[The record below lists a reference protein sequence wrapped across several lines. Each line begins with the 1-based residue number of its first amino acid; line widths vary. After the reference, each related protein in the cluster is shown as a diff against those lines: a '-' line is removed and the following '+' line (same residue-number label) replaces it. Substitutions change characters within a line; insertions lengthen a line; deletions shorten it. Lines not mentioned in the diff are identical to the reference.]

1 MSNLSISLLGPPLI
15 TLNGDPVKIPTSRAM
30 PLLAYLAINGQ
41 PQSRETLASLLWTD
55 SSQKQAL
62 AALRTTLWR
71 LKSAGL
77 EEWITLERN
86 EIALNHN
93 KNINID
99 VLSFKVFLDRCNE
112 HGHPPSQ
119 ICLFCTPSLT
129 RAIELYRGEF
139 MKGFNIS
146 KALTFDDWRMQQSE
160 TLESLH
166 LNALERLVRCHRTFG
181 DFNLAIQYA
190 RIWLSVDRLNENA
203 HSQLLQL
210 YSITGQRTAAISQY
224 KHYKD
229 LLSRELGVD
238 PTEEMTA
245 LYRQVVRGRTTSVA
259 RHKVNTPVFL
269 IADIEKTALYWA
281 RAGDDKD
288 HILAT
293 YTNIFKETARR
304 FGGIILQKTEDNITL
319 LFENGQPLHCAV
331 TLHLMLKK
339 ADWGNSGPPNI
350 RMVLYSTI
358 KEENSPGNFA
368 MLTRT
373 ASLLLSISWG
383 GQVIFTDQTL
393 RLLDIPSGSNIKD
406 LGFHFLH
413 DSEEP
418 AHVYELLHPHLPT
431 AEHPPLLSI
440 NQQLYNFPILEP
452 PFIGRETELETL
464 HSLMASS
471 DVRLISLVGPGG
483 VGKTHLAVQSAS
495 QVAESFTDGIY
506 FISLTSIQDP
516 DFMPILMAD
525 ILNFS
530 FYGPTNH
537 IEQLSKY
544 LHRLQV
550 LLVIDNFEHLRSEG
564 ARFLAFLLANTHFMK
579 ILVTS
584 RERLNLIAETA
595 IDIHGLPV
603 PASSLVD
610 DNEDYSSIKLFIHNA
625 RRALPIF
632 SYKNNSD
639 AVIQICRLVD
649 GIPLGILLASSWV
662 RVFSCPEIASEIKQN
677 IDFLTTSAPDLDP
690 RHRSLRAV
698 FDNSWKLLSDE
709 ERSLLRKLSIFQTA
723 FTSNAAKEIC
733 AATALLLS
741 VCTDKSLLNKRPDGR
756 FEMLATFNQYA
767 SGKLKEVED
776 EFSTTR
782 DKFCEYY
789 AEFSAKK
796 QIELNTPVQR
806 SALIEMIS
814 EIENIRIA
822 WSWMIDSDRW
832 DLVVKVKQPLQ
843 AYHIILGNYIQGRE
857 FFRLAL
863 QKLNR
868 LNSPDLE
875 LVRASMLQLSSWMT
889 YRIGFINEGV
899 QGMSESLKVFKLYNS
914 TWDIAHTLFYMANA
928 YISKGDPK
936 QAKILLEEALSLMSI
951 NVIPQTNFVSS
962 IIAHCQSLLGNA
974 LLSLGDYQQAR
985 LNFNTSLATHLEIG
999 THYGSIQPLMG
1010 LGRLAFHQGEFLQA
1024 RGLYLQALEKASN
1037 IYDHRG
1043 MALIHNNLSAINEV
1057 IVNIPESV
1065 HHILTALKLCKETG
1079 DRRLSA
1085 IIMNNLAYEQLRYL
1099 NQPAEAIRTY
1109 QECLGIFS
1117 DLGDLR
1123 GITYSSYDISK
1134 AYLKVGLLD
1143 EAWSYCTQSLN
1154 TSMTLD
1160 SIPLVLHALHGFA
1173 NLFANIQQP
1182 ERALRLC
1189 YLIELHPQI
1198 ETDTRKR
1205 VIVSRCTL
1213 EDSLPAEVSQAART
1227 WGGSVNLQDVIDQI
1241 LSERSPGRK

>member
-1 MSNLSISLLGPPLI
+1 MSSLSISLLGPPSL
-15 TLNGDPVKIPTSRAM
+15 TLDRVPVKIPTSRAM
-30 PLLAYLAINGQ
+30 PLLAYLALSAQ
-41 PQSRETLASLLWTD
+41 PQNRETLASLLWTD

-62 AALRTTLWR
+62 AALRTTIWR

-77 EEWITLERN
+77 EQWITLDRN
-86 EIALNHN
+86 EIALNQLRS
-93 KNINID
+93 IDID
-99 VLSFKVFLDRCNE
+99 VVNFRSFLDRCNE
-112 HGHPPSQ
+112 HGHPPSH

-203 HSQLLQL
+203 HTQLLQL
-210 YSITGQRTAAISQY
+210 YSITGQRTAAISLY
-224 KHYKD
+224 RHYKD
-229 LLSRELGVD
+229 MLSRELDVE
-238 PTEEMTA
+238 PTDEFTA
-245 LYRQVVRGRTTSVA
+245 LYKQIASGNSAPVA
-259 RHKVNTPVFL
+259 KHKVNTPVFL
-269 IADIEKTALYWA
+269 IADIEKGALYWA
-281 RAGDDKD
+281 RVGENKD

-339 ADWGNSGPPNI
+339 TDWGSPGPPNI

-383 GQVIFTDQTL
+383 GQVVFSDQTL

-413 DSEEP
+413 ESEEP
-418 AHVYELLHPHLPT
+418 AHIYELLHPHLP
-431 AEHPPLLSI
+431 AVEHPPLLSI
-440 NQQLYNFPILEP
+440 NQQLFNFPILDP
-452 PFIGRETELETL
+452 PFIGREPELQAL
-464 HSLMASS
+464 HSLIPSPQ
-471 DVRLISLVGPGG
+471 VRLISLIGPGG
-483 VGKTHLAVQSAS
+483 VGKTHLAVQFAS
-495 QVAESFTDGIY
+495 QIAESFPDGIF
-506 FISLTSIQDP
+506 FISLSSIQDP
-516 DFMPILMAD
+516 DFMPILLAD
-525 ILNFS
+525 VLKFS

-537 IEQLSKY
+537 IEQLGKY
-544 LHRLQV
+544 LHRSKI

-564 ARFLAFLLANTHFMK
+564 AKFLAVLLANTHNLK

-584 RERLNLIAETA
+584 RERLNMIAETVL
-595 IDIHGLPV
+595 DVHGLPV
-603 PASSLVD
+603 PASSLV
-610 DNEDYSSIKLFIHNA
+610 ESAEAYSSIKLFLHNA
-625 RRALPIF
+625 KRILPKF
-632 SYKNNSD
+632 SYGPNSD
-639 AVIQICRLVD
+639 AIIQICQLVN

-662 RVFSCPEIASEIKQN
+662 RVFSCLEIASEIEQN
-677 IDFLTTSAPDLDP
+677 IDFLTTTAPDLDP

-698 FDNSWKLLSDE
+698 FDNSWRLLSNE
-709 ERSLLRKLSIFQTA
+709 ERSLIRKLSIFQSA
-723 FTSNAAKEIC
+723 FTSIAAREIC
-733 AATALLLS
+733 AATPLMLS
-741 VCTDKSLLNKRPDGR
+741 ICTDKSLLYQRPDGR

-767 SGKLKEVED
+767 SSKLGEVSD
-776 EFSTTR
+776 ELIATR
-782 DKFCEYY
+782 EKFYEYY
-789 AEFSAKK
+789 ADFCAKK
-796 QIELNTPVQR
+796 QIEMNTPIQR
-806 SALIEMIS
+806 SAIVEMIS

-822 WSWMIDSDRW
+822 WNWMVDSDRW
-832 DLVVKVKQPLQ
+832 DLIAKIKQPLQ
-843 AYHIILGNYIQGRE
+843 AYHIILGNYVQGRE
-857 FFRLAL
+857 FYRYAL
-863 QKLNR
+863 LKLNR

-875 LVRASMLQLSSWMT
+875 LIRAAMRQLSAWMT
-889 YRIGFINEGV
+889 YRIGFITEGL
-899 QGMSESLKVFKLYNS
+899 QGLSESLEIFRS
-914 TWDIAHTLFYMANA
+914 QEASWEIATTLFYMADG
-928 YISKGDPK
+928 YISSGNPL
-936 QAKILLEEALSLMSI
+936 QAKILLDEALSLMCSADLPRS
-951 NVIPQTNFVSS
+951 NYVSS
-962 IIAHCQSLLGNA
+962 MIAHCQSLLGTA
-974 LLSLGDYQQAR
+974 LMSLGEYDQAR
-985 LNFNTSLATHLEIG
+985 LNFNTSLAAHNRIG

-1010 LGRLAFHQGEFLQA
+1010 LAMLAFHQGEFLHS
-1024 RGLYLQALEKASN
+1024 RELYMQALEKATN

-1043 MALIHNNLSAINEV
+1043 MARIHNNLSAVTEV
-1057 IVNIPESV
+1057 IVNNSESL

-1079 DRRLSA
+1079 DRRLTA
-1085 IIMNNLAYEQLRYL
+1085 LILNNLAYEQSRFL

-1109 QECLGIFS
+1109 HESLGIFS

-1123 GITYSSYDISK
+1123 GITYTTYDISK

-1143 EAWSYCTQSLN
+1143 ESWNYCLQSLN

-1173 NLFANIQQP
+1173 HLFAKNHQP

-1189 YLIELHPQI
+1189 YLIGIHPQI
-1198 ETDTRKR
+1198 DPDTRKR
-1205 VIVSRCTL
+1205 VIVTMSML
-1213 EDSLPAEVSQAART
+1213 EATSPPDIVEDARR
-1227 WGGSVNLQDVIDQI
+1227 WGKSTSLQDAIDQI
-1241 LSERSPGRK
+1241 LSEKIPAIK